1 MIVTFPHMG
10 NTYVCIKALLDDL
23 GVRYVIPPFP
33 NKRALELGTR
43 LVPEG
48 ACLPLKVTVGSLI
61 QGYERGADTHLMLGS
76 WGPCRFGY
84 YCQMQR
90 EILANNGYDMDTI
103 ILEACRDGLGELI
116 RRIRRLS
123 GGRFPVFRVAKAL
136 WDVPVTAM
144 RTDKL
149 ERLYYHVMA
158 REQRRGAAEAIY
170 SAFQRSV
177 LDTKNVGQIK
187 RIIRQTRNKLLSVDI
202 DKSAEPMRIGIV
214 GEIFDTIDPWSN
226 LRLQSRLGRMGIETE
241 RLVTV
246 SEWIVEK
253 MIKKALRIPRRMD
266 YARAAHPYVKV
277 DIGGHTQETIGNTVI
292 HARQGFDGIIQV
304 YPLGCM
310 PEIVAQ
316 AMMPTVSREQ
326 GIPVLTLILDE
337 MTGEAGYMTR
347 VEAFVDL
354 LRQRRRV
361 SAAAKK
367 PLGEYA

>member
-1 MIVTFPHMG
+1 MIATFPHMG

-23 GVRYVIPPFP
+23 GTKYVIPPFP
-33 NKRALELGTR
+33 NKRALEIGTR

-48 ACLPLKVTVGSLI
+48 ACLPLKITVGSLV
-61 QGYERGADTHLMLGS
+61 QGYESGADTHLMLGS

-90 EILANNGYDMDTI
+90 EILRNNGYDMDTI
-103 ILEACRDGLGELI
+103 ILEPCREGLGELG
-116 RRIRRLS
+116 RRIRRLA
-123 GGRFPVFRVAKAL
+123 GGEFPVLKVAKAL
-136 WDVPVTAM
+136 WDVPVIAV

-149 ERLYYHVMA
+149 ERLYYRVMA
-158 REQRRGAAEAIY
+158 REKRRGSAEAIY
-170 SAFQRSV
+170 SEFQRSV
-177 LDTKNVGQIK
+177 LTTKNACQTK
-187 RIIRQTRNKLLSVDI
+187 RLIRRTRKKLSQVDI
-202 DKSAEPMRIGIV
+202 DRDAHPLRIGIV
-214 GEIFDTIDPWSN
+214 GEIFDIIDPWSN
-226 LRLQSRLGRMGIETE
+226 LRIQSRLGRMGIETE

-253 MIKKALRIPRRMD
+253 MIKKALHIPQRME

-277 DIGGHTQETIGNTVI
+277 DIGGHTRETIGHTVM
-292 HARQGFDGIIQV
+292 HARDGFDGIIQV

-354 LRQRRRV
+354 LRQRRRT
-361 SAAAKK
+361 AETETI